1 MVYAPQKE
9 GDTMARTAKARTTK
23 RKTPRKVAR
32 SGLNPARLPYASE
45 TQAAND
51 ALEFLFDRLP
61 TYIASEL
68 RNIDIAVDE
77 ANLYRELSSLS
88 DATLKQA
95 GLKRSDLPALV
106 ASAFHL
112 IRLSNGRA
120 GRRPR
125 RAAAQRKAKRT
136 VAKRKAP
143 RRRTSRA

>member
-1 MVYAPQKE
+1 MP
-9 GDTMARTAKARTTK
+9 RTAK
-23 RKTPRKVAR
+23 RKTPRKLAR
-32 SGLNPARLPYASE
+32 SGLDPAKLPYASE

-61 TYIASEL
+61 SYIVSEL

-88 DATLKQA
+88 DATLKRA

-112 IRLSNGRA
+112 IRLSGARA

-125 RAAAQRKAKRT
+125 RAPGRQSRAAPRAAKRT
-136 VAKRKAP
+136 TAKRKTV